1 MLPGAQSLDGELGV
15 GIIGGADGYCVDFGI
30 GEEVFCGDIN
40 LSTVFGGHLLG
51 AVGAGIEEADQSGI
65 FIGGIFRNV
74 TDLCDFPAA
83 DNTDIQHNSTSLV
96 T

>member
-1 MLPGAQSLDGELGV
+1 M

-30 GEEVFCGDIN
+30 GEEVLCGDIN
-40 LSTVFGGHLLG
+40 LSAVFGGHLLG
-51 AVGAGIEEADQSGI
+51 AVGAGIEKADQPGL

-74 TDLCDFPAA
+74 TDLCDLPAA
-83 DNTDIQHNSTSLV
+83 DYTDIQHNSTSLI